1 MCLILLHCFDM
12 RSAPKISRIIYLSNY
27 TCFYTNCLTLRV
39 RYCRHFVIAFHSIFV
54 MLERHCRFLDFFTF
68 FLYHFCYTLQACV
81 MFSSNVL
88 LGIPLLH
95 ACTPWSWSLLNASK
109 RVTYSCLASL
119 HISFYL
125 YASATLRAYV
135 IFTSPALYN
144 FSLLSVVWAKMKAKV
159 DGQVFTIY
167 SFWCIRKILYIQCAY
182 KSPKQMPFADLIIQ
196 GLSLFT
202 AYMYT
207 PAKKC
212 MCIKKILIICTCI
225 YNMCTCIYTHSLI
238 CGLYVVGGGAKVGEK
253 FLDEQFFLM
262 SAHRFG
268 GK

>member
-1 MCLILLHCFDM
+1 M
-12 RSAPKISRIIYLSNY
+12 SNY

-54 MLERHCRFLDFFTF
+54 MLERHCRFLDFFHI
-68 FLYHFCYTLQACV
+68 FLIPFLHTLQACV

-88 LGIPLLH
+88 LGIPLLD

-119 HISFYL
+119 HVSFYL

-159 DGQVFTIY
+159 DGQVFG
-167 SFWCIRKILYIQCAY
+167 AY
-182 KSPKQMPFADLIIQ
+182 
-196 GLSLFT
+196 
-202 AYMYT
+202 
-207 PAKKC
+207 
-212 MCIKKILIICTCI
+212 
-225 YNMCTCIYTHSLI
+225 
-238 CGLYVVGGGAKVGEK
+238 EK
-253 FLDEQFFLM
+253 FYTYN
-262 SAHRFG
+262 AHTKVRNKCHLQIWLSKG
-268 GK
+268 CHYLPHTCTPPPKNACV